1 MENYYSLSDIKSALG
16 GDEGMG
22 GGWFLIVILF
32 LFLFGFGGMG
42 VNRNCGPGNCGNDGY
57 VTTSQFESENNF
69 RTLDNSNRMTQN
81 GLCQL
86 GYEQAN
92 LINSSTAQIVG
103 NITGEGRNLQMQL
116 ADCCCTTQR
125 AIDSLKLE
133 NCQNTQ
139 KILDAITTDRMAQM
153 QNQIKQLQLQNSLC
167 GVVRYPMASTWN
179 AGVNP
184 FCNCG
189 CNGLSA

>member
-42 VNRNCGPGNCGNDGY
+42 MNRNCGPGNCGSDGY

-139 KILDAITTDRMAQM
+139 KILDAIQGNRIAEM
-153 QNQIKQLQLQNSLC
+153 QSQISQLQLNQALC

-179 AGVNP
+179 AGSNP
-184 FCNCG
+184 FCGCG
-189 CNGLSA
+189 CQCA

>member
-16 GDEGMG
+16 GEEGMG

-32 LFLFGFGGMG
+32 LFLFGFGN
-42 VNRNCGPGNCGNDGY
+42 NRNGIGGYCGNDGY

-92 LINSSTAQIVG
+92 LINASTAQIVG
-103 NITGEGRNLQMQL
+103 NITTEGRNIQSQL

-153 QNQIKQLQLQNSLC
+153 QNQINQLQMQNALC

-179 AGVNP
+179 AGSNP
-184 FCNCG
+184 FCGCGCG

>member
-16 GDEGMG
+16 GEEGMG

-32 LFLFGFGGMG
+32 LFLFGFGNNRNGMG
-42 VNRNCGPGNCGNDGY
+42 MGYCGNDGY
-57 VTTSQFESENNF
+57 VTTSQFENENNF

-92 LINSSTAQIVG
+92 LINASTAQIVG
-103 NITGEGRNLQMQL
+103 NITTEGRNIQSQL

-153 QNQIKQLQLQNSLC
+153 QNQINQLQMQNALC

-179 AGVNP
+179 AGSNP
-184 FCNCG
+184 FCGCGCG

>member
-125 AIDSLKLE
+125 AIGSLKLE

-153 QNQIKQLQLQNSLC
+153 QNQINQLQLQNSLC

-179 AGVNP
+179 AGSNP
-184 FCNCG
+184 FCGCG
-189 CNGLSA
+189 CQCA

>member
-16 GDEGMG
+16 GEEGMG

-32 LFLFGFGGMG
+32 LFLFGFGNNRSGMG
-42 VNRNCGPGNCGNDGY
+42 GYCGNDGY

-92 LINSSTAQIVG
+92 LINASTAQIVG
-103 NITGEGRNLQMQL
+103 NITNEGRALQSQL

-139 KILDAITTDRMAQM
+139 KILDALTTNRMADM
-153 QNQIKQLQLQNSLC
+153 QNQINQLQMQNALC

-179 AGVNP
+179 AGSNP
-184 FCNCG
+184 FCGCG

>member
-16 GDEGMG
+16 GEEGMG

-32 LFLFGFGGMG
+32 LFLFGFGN
-42 VNRNCGPGNCGNDGY
+42 NRNGNCMGNCGCDGY

-103 NITGEGRNLQMQL
+103 NITGEGRAIQSQL

-139 KILDAITTDRMAQM
+139 KILDVIQGNRIAEM
-153 QNQIKQLQLQNSLC
+153 QNQISQLQLNQALC

-179 AGVNP
+179 AGSNP
-184 FCNCG
+184 FCGCG
-189 CNGLSA
+189 CAC